1 MINPKDKK
9 SNKSQM
15 RKMENKNQDGK
26 FKTILIIIFNVNFSE
41 RCN

>member
-1 MINPKDKK
+1 MISPEDEKRR

-26 FKTILIIIFNVNFSE
+26 FKTNHIDKYI
-41 RCN
+41 